1 MSQEKT
7 IDIQQ
12 LRKQRLE
19 QSCQNATTS
28 TQSQP
33 LTQEKPQTAANESIN
48 DDEQSINAP
57 TNRRESTRIDEAP
70 SILCAT
76 PRNLSRVNSPR
87 TIFKSR
93 NESNVSQLVLSSASR
108 LRNKPTEIDEYDVV
122 CNFKKGKS
130 KCFASRIEEERELE
144 LPNRSASKSALL
156 KSSATK
162 KKSLQQ
168 ASPSLKEKKKDS
180 ELTKTPVVQP
190 AQQAE
195 QRREL
200 ELSVKLLNKSRD
212 DEECVEAK
220 EPARVEVEDENEEEQ
235 DEEEEEEIV
244 SASEKK
250 YETSR
255 NKTKS
260 MIRNEARR
268 ESTRLAG
275 ASMLGELN
283 DITITPIEEKSNK
296 SKTSSNKSI
305 KDSAKQAKAQ
315 GKESEVEA
323 SVLNKSKPSA
333 KLSSSRMSRKKIVQE
348 SEDEIEE

>member
-1 MSQEKT
+1 MSQEQT

-12 LRKQRLE
+12 IRKQRLE
-19 QSCQNATTS
+19 QSSQNATTS

-33 LTQEKPQTAANESIN
+33 IQEKPQTAANESSN
-48 DDEQSINAP
+48 DDEPSFNAP

-93 NESNVSQLVLSSASR
+93 NEAANVSQLVLSAASR
-108 LRNKPTEIDEYDVV
+108 LRNRPSENDEYDFV

-130 KCFASRIEEERELE
+130 KCVASRIEEERELE
-144 LPNRSASKSALL
+144 LPDRSASKSALL

-162 KKSLQQ
+162 KKTHLQ

-180 ELTKTPVVQP
+180 VLAKTPVAQP
-190 AQQAE
+190 AQHA
-195 QRREL
+195 EL
-200 ELSVKLLNKSRD
+200 ELLNKSGD
-212 DEECVEAK
+212 DEAK
-220 EPARVEVEDENEEEQ
+220 KPARVEVEEEQ
-235 DEEEEEEIV
+235 DNDEEIEEIV
-244 SASEKK
+244 SASERK

-260 MIRNEARR
+260 MVRNEARR
-268 ESTRLAG
+268 ESTRLSG
-275 ASMLGELN
+275 VSMLGELD

-296 SKTSSNKSI
+296 SKASNKSI
-305 KDSAKQAKAQ
+305 KDSANQAKAQ
-315 GKESEVEA
+315 SKEMEVEA
-323 SVLNKSKPSA
+323 SALNKSRPSA
-333 KLSSSRMSRKKIVQE
+333 KLSSSRMSRKTIVSE
-348 SEDEIEE
+348 TEDEDEE